1 MKKTFIAMTV
11 AALSFNIYAFD
22 PAAAVSLSAPVKD
35 YTKTTYT
42 ITEKF
47 GEYYRSPKAK
57 YLHVFDANGR
67 QTETSEF
74 TAKGAVVD
82 RLVFAYD
89 AAGNLTSTTG
99 FDSDGKISWKT
110 VTVYDS
116 NGNKTEESEYNASDM
131 LVNKSIWKT
140 SPEKQSEEAYYNA
153 DGALLGKT
161 IVKFDDA
168 GRDSE
173 VCSYNADGSL
183 QQKRSCRMHCSQ
195 YW

>member
-47 GEYYRSPKAK
+47 GEYYRSPKAI

-99 FDSDGKISWKT
+99 FDSDGKNSVLRLRGRFKAICFQPRQNFLSHKG
-110 VTVYDS
+110 S
-116 NGNKTEESEYNASDM
+116 QRSANA
-131 LVNKSIWKT
+131 
-140 SPEKQSEEAYYNA
+140 
-153 DGALLGKT
+153 G
-161 IVKFDDA
+161 
-168 GRDSE
+168 
-173 VCSYNADGSL
+173 
-183 QQKRSCRMHCSQ
+183 
-195 YW
+195 

>member
-1 MKKTFIAMTV
+1 MKTI
-11 AALSFNIYAFD
+11 FNIYAFD

-99 FDSDGKISWKT
+99 FDSDGKI
-110 VTVYDS
+110 
-116 NGNKTEESEYNASDM
+116 A
-131 LVNKSIWKT
+131 
-140 SPEKQSEEAYYNA
+140 
-153 DGALLGKT
+153 
-161 IVKFDDA
+161 
-168 GRDSE
+168 
-173 VCSYNADGSL
+173 
-183 QQKRSCRMHCSQ
+183 
-195 YW
+195 